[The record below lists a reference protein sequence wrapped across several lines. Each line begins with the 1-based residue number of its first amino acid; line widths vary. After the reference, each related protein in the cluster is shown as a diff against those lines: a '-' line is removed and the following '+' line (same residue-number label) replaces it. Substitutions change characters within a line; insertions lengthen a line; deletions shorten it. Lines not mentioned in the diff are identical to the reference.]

1 MAYPQYAPIGIR
13 EELMI
18 VEVYEDGIAI
28 LQQVATEAQGLGR
41 VRKTDHACEI
51 DDQWFGFESA
61 FIIDLYR
68 SIVYRERII
77 VTLLTSADQ
86 KLAFLF
92 VDEDVH
98 KPGRPQVLE
107 RLDPDVDLIVGEIHC
122 DATFHRH
129 AASSHPIYSFTTR
142 DFRTL

>member
-1 MAYPQYAPIGIR
+1 
-13 EELMI
+13 MI

-41 VRKTDHACEI
+41 VRKADHVRQV
-51 DDQWFGFESA
+51 DDQRFCLEAA
-61 FIIDLYR
+61 FLIDLHR
-68 SIVYRERII
+68 SIVNRKRII
-77 VTLLTSADQ
+77 VALLASADQ
-86 KLAFLF
+86 QMTFLF

-107 RLDPDVDLIVGEIHC
+107 RLDPDIDLIAGEIHC
-122 DATFHRH
+122 DATLHRH
-129 AASSHPIYSFTTR
+129 AAPSHPIYSFTIR

>member
-1 MAYPQYAPIGIR
+1 
-13 EELMI
+13 MI

-41 VRKTDHACEI
+41 VRKTDHACQV
-51 DDQWFGFESA
+51 DDQELCLESA
-61 FIIDLYR
+61 FIIDLHR
-68 SIVYRERII
+68 RVVYRERII
-77 VTLLTSADQ
+77 VTLLAPADQ

-107 RLDPDVDLIVGEIHC
+107 RLGPDIDLIVGEIHC
-122 DATFHRH
+122 DATLHRH
-129 AASSHPIYSFTTR
+129 AASSHPIYSFTIR
-142 DFRTL
+142 DYRTL

>member
-1 MAYPQYAPIGIR
+1 
-13 EELMI
+13 MI
-18 VEVYEDGIAI
+18 VKVYENGIAI
-28 LQQVATEAQGLGR
+28 LHQIAIEAQGLGR

-86 KLAFLF
+86 KLALLF

-98 KPGRPQVLE
+98 KPRRPQVLE

-122 DATFHRH
+122 DATLHRH
-129 AASSHPIYSFTTR
+129 TGASHPIDSFTIR
-142 DFRTL
+142 DYRTL

>member
-1 MAYPQYAPIGIR
+1 MAYPQYSSIEIR

-18 VEVYEDGIAI
+18 VKVYENGIAI
-28 LQQVATEAQGLGR
+28 LHQIAIEAQGLGR
-41 VRKTDHACEI
+41 VRKADHAREV
-51 DDQWFGFESA
+51 DDQGLGLESA
-61 FIIDLYR
+61 FIINLHR
-68 SIVYRERII
+68 SIVDRERII
-77 VTLLTSADQ
+77 VTILAPADQ

-142 DFRTL
+142 DYRTL